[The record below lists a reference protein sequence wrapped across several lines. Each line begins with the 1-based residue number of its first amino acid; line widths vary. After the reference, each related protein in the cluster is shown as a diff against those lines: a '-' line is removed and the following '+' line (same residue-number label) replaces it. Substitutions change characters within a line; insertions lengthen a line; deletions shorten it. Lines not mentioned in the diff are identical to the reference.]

1 MDKNYRATVSSIETT
16 DGIEYYAEFPDVPGI
31 VGGGVTPAE
40 AVKEAY
46 ENLEVHLE
54 FLAEDGMEIPKP
66 TIFPDDAFSGK
77 FVTRISKTLH
87 KRAKMLAEA
96 EGISLNSLI
105 AEAIANRVTE
115 DENMRSARFTEE
127 LFAGFEQSEN
137 VSRYLNQIRMINQKS
152 RKDDV
157 TYGNQSTKDFYGWYG
172 RPTYSC

>member
-1 MDKNYRATVSSIETT
+1 
-16 DGIEYYAEFPDVPGI
+16 
-31 VGGGVTPAE
+31 
-40 AVKEAY
+40 
-46 ENLEVHLE
+46 
-54 FLAEDGMEIPKP
+54 MEIPKP